1 MERKYIII
9 GFAVIVLIVIG
20 GIVMF
25 NSSTDSNSLDTR
37 SNTDS
42 VSGNNVGVTSI
53 QAINNSNSITLVDLG
68 KHNTEK
74 DCWVGFKG
82 KAYDLTAWLPK
93 HPGSAGAILPY
104 CGTAKEFEDAFIK
117 KHGEKKFGFFMK
129 VAILMGDLTFQGNLN
144 G

>member
-9 GFAVIVLIVIG
+9 GFANIVLIVIG

>member
-1 MERKYIII
+1 
-9 GFAVIVLIVIG
+9 
-20 GIVMF
+20 MF